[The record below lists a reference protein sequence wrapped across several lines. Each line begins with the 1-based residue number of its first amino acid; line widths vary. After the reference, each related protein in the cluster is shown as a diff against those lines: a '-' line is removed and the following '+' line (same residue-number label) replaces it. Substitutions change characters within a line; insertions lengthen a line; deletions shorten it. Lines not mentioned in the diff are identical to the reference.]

1 MSNIYIIAHYKI
13 LSIMNLVLFLSFCE
27 IINLFLSSSMYI
39 IQLFVKVIST
49 MLFYHYQ
56 YCFLISNDIR
66 ATCFSLSI
74 VYILIMQLILCLAL
88 LSGLLYL

>member
-13 LSIMNLVLFLSFCE
+13 LSIMNLVLFLSFYE

-49 MLFYHYQ
+49 MLFYYYQ
-56 YCFLISNDIR
+56 YCSLINNDIR

-74 VYILIMQLILCLAL
+74 I
-88 LSGLLYL
+88 

>member
-27 IINLFLSSSMYI
+27 IINLFLSSSIYT
-39 IQLFVKVIST
+39 IQLFTTVILT
-49 MLFYHYQ
+49 MSFYHYQ
-56 YCFLISNDIR
+56 YYFLINNDIR
-66 ATCFSLSI
+66 AICFSLST

-88 LSGLLYL
+88 LSDPLYL